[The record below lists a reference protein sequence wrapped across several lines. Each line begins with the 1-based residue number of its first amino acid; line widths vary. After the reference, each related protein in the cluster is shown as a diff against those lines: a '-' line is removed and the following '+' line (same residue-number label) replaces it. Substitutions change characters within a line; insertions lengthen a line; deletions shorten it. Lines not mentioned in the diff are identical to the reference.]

1 MAKYLKKAERK
12 AQLKAVAIELFSE
25 KGYGNTSVD
34 DILEKINYSK
44 GGFYNCY
51 SSKGALLEDIFAD
64 AAEFRYKELKNY
76 KQKASNQDKE
86 SFLIEALLDKILDT
100 NPYKK
105 MFINMV
111 MDINNDAELLAIYQS
126 NLTIYTNDFIEFCQR
141 EGFEEY
147 IKISTEDFGIFINS
161 LVLGANI
168 LEACDK
174 DSYKEMLRTM
184 IRAYFKE
191 MELFDSNCHCEEP
204 KATSQSYGF

>member
-12 AQLKAVAIELFSE
+12 AQIKAAAIELFSE
-25 KGYGNTSVD
+25 KGYSKTSVQ
-34 DILEKINYSK
+34 DIIKKISYSK

-51 SSKGALLEDIFAD
+51 GSKAELFKDISAD
-64 AAEFRYKELKNY
+64 AAELRYKELKDYN
-76 KQKASNQDKE
+76 QKICSDDRE
-86 SFLIEALLDKILDT
+86 SFLVEALLNKILDN

-105 MFINMV
+105 LFV
-111 MDINNDAELLAIYQS
+111 GVVSDINSDAELLAMYKE
-126 NLTIYTNDFIEFCQR
+126 NLKIYTKDFIEFCRR

-168 LEACDK
+168 LGACDK
-174 DSYKEMLRTM
+174 ESYRELLRTM

-191 MELFDSNCHCEEP
+191 MELLKKEDKINE
-204 KATSQSYGF
+204 G